1 MFDNTEMAFSHFD
14 DKELK
19 KAWWLFKII
28 NNNFL
33 VNIGPPLTL
42 LALKLGLPV
51 VPLIRSTIFEHF
63 CGGETIEDCEDNIAH
78 LWEYGVGTILD
89 YSVEGEKTE
98 ADRSEERRVG
108 KEGCRT
114 CRSRWSPD
122 HEKKKKES
130 NKTCKY

>member
-78 LWEYGVGTILD
+78 LWEDGVGTILD
-89 YSVEGEKTE
+89 YSVAGEK
-98 ADRSEERRVG
+98 RSEERSVG
-108 KEGCRT
+108 KECVMTVRFA
-114 CRSRWSPD
+114 WPPI
-122 HEKKKKES
+122 H
-130 NKTCKY
+130 